1 MDPTYRM
8 GCNQR
13 RNYDYWVGRERD
25 ATKAIVWEI
34 NLIVRL
40 ELSSSIHESQ
50 VRVKEEE
57 KRAKRMGLFIRLL
70 GYCAWQRV
78 SDGGWCRNKE
88 WKTSFP
94 DCVSRIR
101 VMCSLHTFPFH
112 GTDAFPG
119 ARTIC
124 FSGIVGAV
132 H

>member
-1 MDPTYRM
+1 MEEKKKWELRNMDPTYRM

-70 GYCAWQRV
+70 GYCLAF
-78 SDGGWCRNKE
+78 GWWMVQE
-88 WKTSFP
+88 
-94 DCVSRIR
+94 
-101 VMCSLHTFPFH
+101 
-112 GTDAFPG
+112 
-119 ARTIC
+119 
-124 FSGIVGAV
+124 
-132 H
+132 